1 MTSLRVPTYVHI
13 FVAALALLLLTSTLT
28 LSQGNDINA
37 LLDRADQLRNAGKY
51 AEAMPLAQKSL
62 ELANAKFG
70 PDHLS
75 VAESANMVGR
85 LKRLQGRYDEAEP
98 LFKQAL
104 AIREKKLGPNHVL
117 TSESLNNLGV
127 LYFSVGRYEEAE
139 PFYKRASAI
148 KEKVLPAGDLE
159 IAVGLNNLADLYRAQ
174 GRLAEAEPLFKRSL
188 VISEKIRGGENH
200 VARAALNNLGLL
212 YSSRDRD
219 DEARQLHTRA
229 LQVGEKLFGAEH
241 PEVAKS
247 LESLAGIFHRQRR
260 FAEAEPLLKRSVAI
274 NEKMLGVGHFDTASS
289 LISLGDLYR
298 DQDRFAE
305 AEPLLKRGLAIAE
318 NVLGPDHGMTLG
330 IVTRLG
336 LLYRYQAKYK
346 EAEPLYK
353 RVLAAGE
360 RTFGPRHPTVGANY
374 INLAALYY
382 HDRNYGAALDQA
394 RRGAQIII
402 DSETR
407 QLGVSETLDR
417 PRSSRDEPLRSAWN
431 LNWLVLPAWKVAEQ
445 RPAERA
451 ALAEETFA
459 VAQRI
464 AQNSAAAALAQMAA
478 RQAKGETALAKL
490 VREQQDLASEWQTRD
505 KQLIAA
511 LSLPPSRRDQKR
523 EAEQRV
529 RLGVIDARIAEID
542 KTLARQFP
550 DYSAL
555 AKGEALSVAA
565 TQSLLGADEVLLVFL
580 GGEQSK
586 PAPFETFLWAISKT
600 NSRWVKI
607 DGGIDRITRQV
618 QELRCGLDEAAW
630 QREGISKCAN
640 LVGKNN
646 ASPSGGGALPFNLVR
661 AHELYRALFGQVG
674 DLIRG
679 KRLLIV
685 PSGPLTV
692 LPFQVL
698 VTEPPASDG
707 ADYANAAWLVKSH
720 ATTVLPSV
728 SSLKALRQ
736 LAKASKATKPFIG
749 FGNPLLVGP
758 SGNDRSA
765 WERQNCKT
773 PVKIVQ
779 IVSRSIRAATPA
791 FFRNGLANVDLVR
804 SQYPLPETV
813 DELCAVARSMGAGD
827 DEVYLGAKASE
838 KQVRSLSANGALARA
853 RVVHFATHGLLAGET
868 EALAPSKAEP
878 ALLLTPP
885 QQATAEDDGLL
896 TASEVAQLKLDADWV
911 VLSACNTAAASA
923 DKPGADALS
932 GLARAFFYAG
942 ARALLVSHWA
952 VNSDATVRLI
962 TKAFDELKA
971 DAQIG
976 RAEAMRRSM
985 LALIESGG
993 GYAHPTNWSPF
1004 VVVGEGAR

>member
-1 MTSLRVPTYVHI
+1 MTSLRVPTYVPI
-13 FVAALALLLLTSTLT
+13 FVAALTLLLLTSTLT

-75 VAESANMVGR
+75 VAECANMVGR

-104 AIREKKLGPNHVL
+104 TIREKKLGPNHVL

-127 LYFSVGRYEEAE
+127 LYFSIGRYEEAE

-148 KEKVLPAGDLE
+148 KEKMLPAGDLE

-174 GRLAEAEPLFKRSL
+174 GRLADAEPLFKRSL
-188 VISEKIRGGENH
+188 VISEKIRSGENQ
-200 VARAALNNLGLL
+200 VARATLNNLALL

-219 DEARQLHTRA
+219 DEARRLHTRA

-260 FAEAEPLLKRSVAI
+260 FAEAEPLLKRAVAI
-274 NEKMLGVGHFDTASS
+274 NEKMLGVGHFDMASS

-318 NVLGPDHGMTLG
+318 NVLGPDHSITLG

-336 LLYRYQAKYK
+336 LLYRYQARYK
-346 EAEPLYK
+346 DAEPLYK

-360 RTFGPRHPTVGANY
+360 RTLGPRHPTVGANY

-407 QLGVSETLDR
+407 ELGVAETPDR
-417 PRSSRDEPLRSAWN
+417 PRSSRDGPLRSAWN

-445 RPAERA
+445 HPAERA

-464 AQNSAAAALAQMAA
+464 AQNSAAAALAQMAV
-478 RQAKGETALAKL
+478 RQANGETALAKL

-511 LSLPPSRRDQKR
+511 LSLPPGRRDQQR
-523 EAEQRV
+523 EAEQRT
-529 RLGVIDARIAEID
+529 RLAAIDTRIAEID

-550 DYSAL
+550 DYAAL

-565 TQSLLGADEVLLVFL
+565 TQSLLAADEVLLVFL

-600 NSRWVKI
+600 DSRWVKI

-618 QELRCGLDEAAW
+618 QELRCGLDQAAW
-630 QREGISKCAN
+630 QSEGTSKCAN
-640 LVGKNN
+640 LVGKTNTS
-646 ASPSGGGALPFNLVR
+646 ASGGGALPFNVVR

-698 VTEPPASDG
+698 VTEQPAGDG
-707 ADYANAAWLVKSH
+707 TDYANAAWLVKSH

-773 PVKIVQ
+773 TIKTLQV
-779 IVSRSIRAATPA
+779 VSRSIRATTPA

-804 SQYPLPETV
+804 SQYPLPETA
-813 DELCAVARSMGAGD
+813 DELCSVAASMGASEG
-827 DEVYLGAKASE
+827 EVYLGAKASE
-838 KQVRSLSANGALARA
+838 KQVKSLSANGALARA

-896 TASEVAQLKLDADWV
+896 AASEVAQLKLDADWV
-911 VLSACNTAAASA
+911 VLSACNTASASA

-952 VNSDATVRLI
+952 VNSEATVRLI

-971 DAQIG
+971 DPRTG

-993 GYAHPTNWSPF
+993 GYAHPANWSPF